1 LTLGS
6 HDYLLWIIFS
16 LLIGIALAFDAGI
29 IHSLC
34 GGMGYNKTLEF
45 ISVYAIEKG
54 LSVDNMYF
62 YSYSLHLLYLVQQ
75 RFQAV
80 DSV

>member
-54 LSVDNMYF
+54 LSVDKDRKSTRLN
-62 YSYSLHLLYLVQQ
+62 SSHP
-75 RFQAV
+75 
-80 DSV
+80 